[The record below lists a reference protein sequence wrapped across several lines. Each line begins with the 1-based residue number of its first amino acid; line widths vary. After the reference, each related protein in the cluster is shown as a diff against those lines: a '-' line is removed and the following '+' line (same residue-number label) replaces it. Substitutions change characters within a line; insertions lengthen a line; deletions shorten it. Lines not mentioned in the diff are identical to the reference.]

1 MKRENATNI
10 RTKHD
15 KHYNKVAKIFR
26 ENIYK
31 KGKRDKHYDQNIDP
45 CSFWSQTGNHG
56 DQIM

>member
-1 MKRENATNI
+1 MYKKGKR
-10 RTKHD
+10 D